1 MPHAAPNPLNIL
13 SRWHFAFGGIET
25 EHDVL
30 ELASAVRIQ
39 RLNSYPSQQT
49 LSSRLDSP
57 FVAGIMG
64 HYGPER
70 ITHQLIIE
78 SNNLGDF
85 DYICDSVRAILA
97 GLRVRT
103 QSELYCPAVCSRP
116 WDDLDSSSSELS
128 VACRFEPHVYSLD
141 VSQPVAIGMADLR
154 WVKENLGRV
163 LTLSKQARFSTAL
176 DALCSY
182 LHTERDRMKAAQL
195 WVGIEAIFEVEF
207 EISYRLPLLAALMLK
222 PRGPGCKKLRD
233 QVKKLYNER
242 SKAIHGQ
249 EFKNAKEH
257 VHEVRK
263 LLAQLL
269 TKIIEEGNLPTKQDF
284 DDLVLMPGTKAK
296 FEDEQDV

>member
-1 MPHAAPNPLNIL
+1 MNQVAANPLDGVQL
-13 SRWHFAFGGIET
+13 WHFAFGGIET
-25 EHDVL
+25 DRDVL
-30 ELASAVRIQ
+30 ALASAVRIQ
-39 RLNSYPSQQT
+39 RLRSYPSQEI
-49 LSSRLDSP
+49 LSSKLDSP

-78 SNNLGDF
+78 SNSLGDF
-85 DYICDSVRAILA
+85 EYICDSVRAILA

-103 QSELYCPAVCSRP
+103 QSELYCPAVCSRS
-116 WDDLDSSSSELS
+116 WDDLESATDAPSI
-128 VACRFEPHVYSLD
+128 ACRFEPHVYSLD
-141 VSQPVAIGMADLR
+141 VSEPTKIEKSDLT
-154 WVKENLGRV
+154 WVKENLGKV
-163 LTLSKQARFSTAL
+163 LSLSKQARFSTAL

-222 PRGPGCKKLRD
+222 PRGPGCKQLRD
-233 QVKKLYNER
+233 NVKKLYNER

-249 EFKNAKEH
+249 EFKNAREH

-263 LLAQLL
+263 LLARLL
-269 TKIIEEGNLPTKQDF
+269 TKIIEDGNLPSKQDF
-284 DDLVLMPGTKAK
+284 DDLVLMPGKTSK
-296 FEDEQDV
+296 DEGDQHV